1 MAQISCL
8 HEMMNLVFS
17 HQPISNSL
25 VIKRDSPNYA
35 QVSGYVPKE
44 LALRFKILC
53 TSEEISQSEALE
65 EAVAIWIEKREKL
78 KRDVP
83 NADSLED

>member
-1 MAQISCL
+1 
-8 HEMMNLVFS
+8 MMNLGNL

-25 VIKRDSPNYA
+25 VTKRDSPKYA

-65 EAVAIWIEKREKL
+65 EAVAIWIQKREQS

-83 NADSLED
+83 NADRLED